1 MTPIDHSSQAMLYQI
16 ISAIW
21 LAIRGVTQWLLSK
34 DFISMFLN
42 YRHGDLKKKKKT
54 TMKRRTCLLGLYP
67 IFISLLLS
75 TVWGHSKSPCLHSPL
90 QWSKVQYT
98 QEDRRETENVFNYC
112 LYASSAPSLWTIF
125 CTVKGGELAPFQ
137 EQRVVFQAKIL

>member
-42 YRHGDLKKKKKT
+42 YRHGDLKKKKNNYEEEDLPAGALSYFYFT
-54 TMKRRTCLLGLYP
+54 TSFNSLG
-67 IFISLLLS
+67 SLKEPLS
-75 TVWGHSKSPCLHSPL
+75 AFTSP
-90 QWSKVQYT
+90 V
-98 QEDRRETENVFNYC
+98 E
-112 LYASSAPSLWTIF
+112 
-125 CTVKGGELAPFQ
+125 
-137 EQRVVFQAKIL
+137 